1 MERPQHK
8 EKELRYFCMGSAVI
22 LFIAAFY
29 FGSLE
34 EILKGMLTIIYSRDA
49 LITDYFQIAGYATGF
64 FNAGLMLLL
73 TMGLVHMAKVPY
85 SGPYIS
91 SDIYECRI
99 CILGQESN

>member
-64 FNAGLMLLL
+64 LMRELCCCLLWDWYTWQKFL
-73 TMGLVHMAKVPY
+73 ILVLH
-85 SGPYIS
+85 
-91 SDIYECRI
+91 
-99 CILGQESN
+99 